1 MVIDYFKRMSVV
13 FCALAVM
20 SLAYTIPAYA
30 RTATPSDAV
39 RDSDD
44 DTDSFDALEDDSSFN
59 ISEDVDSFDVLDDM
73 DVASPSEASRSEFDF
88 DRVVENAE
96 SFEYLEDDLVLRY
109 ILSEVQLIRDS
120 MSGPAVASPSEA
132 VLMEDAPENEEDV
145 TILSLSADDAGFY
158 ASGISLPTHD
168 VVWVSGTFDGSSYTL
183 VVPAD
188 TYPYLYV
195 GENGVLYNVSGSNI
209 TCRLFPSGTFDPT
222 DYNYRNLTFY
232 PILGNSASNLY
243 RYDYLSYMTY
253 YYRGSSST
261 SLSSSTTYG
270 NFYVEDIEIQRSLD
284 VSYRM
289 YYVAV
294 SSLFSLGVIILCF
307 WKSSRRL

>member
-39 RDSDD
+39 RDFDD
-44 DTDSFDALEDDSSFN
+44 DIDSL
-59 ISEDVDSFDVLDDM
+59 DVLENIDF
-73 DVASPSEASRSEFDF
+73 ASPSDASRSEFDF

-120 MSGPAVASPSEA
+120 MSGPAVTSLSET
-132 VLMEDAPENEEDV
+132 VPMEDTPENEEDV

-168 VVWVSGTFDGSSYTL
+168 VVWVSGTFDGSPYTL
-183 VVPAD
+183 VVPVD

-222 DYNYRNLTFY
+222 DYNYRNLTLY

-284 VSYRM
+284 VSYRT

-294 SSLFSLGVIILCF
+294 SSLFALGVIILCF

>member
-13 FCALAVM
+13 FCALVVM
-20 SLAYTIPAYA
+20 SLAYTVPAYA
-30 RTATPSDAV
+30 RTATPSNAV
-39 RDSDD
+39 RDFDD
-44 DTDSFDALEDDSSFN
+44 DIDSLDALEN
-59 ISEDVDSFDVLDDM
+59 IDF
-73 DVASPSEASRSEFDF
+73 ASPSDASRSEFDF

-96 SFEYLEDDLVLRY
+96 SFEYLEDDMVLRY

-120 MSGPAVASPSEA
+120 MSGPLVASSSEA
-132 VLMEDAPENEEDV
+132 VPMEDAPDNEEDV
-145 TILSLSADDAGFY
+145 TILSLSVDDAGFY
-158 ASGISLPTHD
+158 ASDISLPTHD
-168 VVWVSGTFDGSSYTL
+168 VVWVSGTFDGSPYTL

-195 GENGVLYNVSGSNI
+195 GENRVLYNVSGSNI
-209 TCRLFPSGTFDPT
+209 TCRLFPSSTFDPT
-222 DYNYRNLTFY
+222 DYNYRNLTLY

-284 VSYRM
+284 VSYRT
-289 YYVAV
+289 YYIAV
-294 SSLFSLGVIILCF
+294 SSLFALGVIILCF